1 MKDYYKILGVSED
14 ASADEIKKA
23 FRKHAVKHHPDRG
36 GDEKKFKEANE
47 AYDTLKNPN
56 KKQEYDTM
64 RRFGSNMGGQGS
76 GFKFSSG
83 NFNEFFGGD
92 FFEEFMSGVNPRG
105 RQTQTRYRQR
115 SRANKD
121 VSIRITMSIKEIMS
135 SIKRTLSVKLP
146 SGREEI
152 VDVKFGAGIQN
163 GVVLKYAGLGDD
175 ADSNLPRGNLLIR
188 VTILDSDG
196 YTRKGNDLWTDRTID
211 AFQAMRGTEF
221 TVRDLQDN
229 IVKVKVPAGTQPGSV
244 LQLKSKGMPVHESL
258 SIRGNMFIKI
268 HITIPKLN
276 ETQLNKIKDL

>member
-1 MKDYYKILGVSED
+1 MKDYYSILGVSED

-163 GVVLKYAGLGDD
+163 GVVLKYAGLGYE

>member
-23 FRKHAVKHHPDRG
+23 FRKLAVKHHPDRG

-47 AYDTLKNPN
+47 AYDTLKSES

-76 GFKFSSG
+76 GFKFHTG

-92 FFEEFMSGVNPRG
+92 FFEEFMSGMG
-105 RQTQTRYRQR
+105 GSGQRQR
-115 SRANKD
+115 FRQRQRVNKD

-135 SIKRTLSVKLP
+135 SVKRTISVKLP
-146 SGREEI
+146 SGRDEI
-152 VDVKFGAGIQN
+152 VDVKIGAGIQN
-163 GVVLKYAGLGDD
+163 GVVLKYSGLGDD
-175 ADSNLPRGNLLIR
+175 SNSNLPRGNLLIR

-196 YTRKGNDLWTDRTID
+196 FTRKGNDIWTDKTID
-211 AFQAMRGTEF
+211 AFDAMRGTEF
-221 TVRDLQDN
+221 QIKDLQEN

-258 SIRGNMFIKI
+258 SIRGNMYIKI
-268 HITIPKLN
+268 HITIPTL
-276 ETQLNKIKDL
+276 TQQQLNKIKDL

>member
-23 FRKHAVKHHPDRG
+23 FRKLAVKHHPDRG

-47 AYDTLKNPN
+47 AYDTLKSES

-76 GFKFSSG
+76 GFKFHTG

-92 FFEEFMSGVNPRG
+92 FFEEFMSGMG
-105 RQTQTRYRQR
+105 GSGQRQR
-115 SRANKD
+115 FRQRQRVNKD

-135 SIKRTLSVKLP
+135 SVKRTISVKLP
-146 SGREEI
+146 SGRDEI

-163 GVVLKYAGLGDD
+163 GVVLKYSGLGDD
-175 ADSNLPRGNLLIR
+175 SNSNLPRGNLLIR

-196 YTRKGNDLWTDRTID
+196 FTRKGNDIWTDKTID
-211 AFQAMRGTEF
+211 AFDAMRGTEF
-221 TVRDLQDN
+221 QIKDLQEN
-229 IVKVKVPAGTQPGSV
+229 IIKVKVPAGTQPGSV

-258 SIRGNMFIKI
+258 SIRGNMYIKI
-268 HITIPKLN
+268 HITIPTL
-276 ETQLNKIKDL
+276 TQQQLNKIKDL

>member
-1 MKDYYKILGVSED
+1 MKDYYSILGVSED

>member
-14 ASADEIKKA
+14 SSPDEIKKA
-23 FRKHAVKHHPDRG
+23 FRKLAVKHHPDRG

-47 AYDTLKNPN
+47 AYDTLKNAD

-76 GFKFSSG
+76 GFKFHTG

-92 FFEEFMSGVNPRG
+92 FFEEFMSGMG
-105 RQTQTRYRQR
+105 GMGQRQR
-115 SRANKD
+115 FRQRPRANKD

-135 SIKRTLSVKLP
+135 SVKRTISVKLP
-146 SGREEI
+146 SGRDEI
-152 VDVKFGAGIQN
+152 VDVKIGAGIQN
-163 GVVLKYAGLGDD
+163 GVVLKYSGLGDD
-175 ADSNLPRGNLLIR
+175 SNSNLPRGNLLIR

-196 YTRKGNDLWTDRTID
+196 FTRKGNDLWTDKTIN
-211 AFQAMRGTEF
+211 AFDAMRGTEF
-221 TVRDLQDN
+221 QIKDLQDN

-258 SIRGNMFIKI
+258 SIRGNMYIKI
-268 HITIPKLN
+268 HVTIPKL
-276 ETQLNKIKDL
+276 TQQQLNKIKDL

>member
-14 ASADEIKKA
+14 SSPDEIKKA
-23 FRKHAVKHHPDRG
+23 FRKLAVKHHPDRG

-47 AYDTLKNPN
+47 AYDTLKNAD

-76 GFKFSSG
+76 GFKFHTG

-92 FFEEFMSGVNPRG
+92 FFEEFMSGMG
-105 RQTQTRYRQR
+105 GMGQRQR
-115 SRANKD
+115 FRQRPRANKD

-135 SIKRTLSVKLP
+135 SVKRTISVKLP
-146 SGREEI
+146 SGRDEI
-152 VDVKFGAGIQN
+152 VDVKIGAGIQN
-163 GVVLKYAGLGDD
+163 GVVLKYSGLGDD
-175 ADSNLPRGNLLIR
+175 SNSNLPRGNLLIR

-196 YTRKGNDLWTDRTID
+196 FTRKGNDLWTDKTID
-211 AFQAMRGTEF
+211 AFDAMRGTEF
-221 TVRDLQDN
+221 QIKDLQDN

-258 SIRGNMFIKI
+258 SIRGNMYIKI
-268 HITIPKLN
+268 HVTIPKL
-276 ETQLNKIKDL
+276 TQQQLNKIKDL

>member
-23 FRKHAVKHHPDRG
+23 FRKLAVKHHPDRG

-47 AYDTLKNPN
+47 AYDTLKSES

-76 GFKFSSG
+76 GFKFHTG

-92 FFEEFMSGVNPRG
+92 FFEEFMSGMG
-105 RQTQTRYRQR
+105 GSGQRQR
-115 SRANKD
+115 FRQRQRVNKD

-135 SIKRTLSVKLP
+135 SVKRTISVKLP
-146 SGREEI
+146 SGRDEI
-152 VDVKFGAGIQN
+152 VDVKIGAGIQN
-163 GVVLKYAGLGDD
+163 GVVLKYSGLGDD
-175 ADSNLPRGNLLIR
+175 SNSNLPRGNLLIR

-196 YTRKGNDLWTDRTID
+196 FTRKGNDIWTDKTID
-211 AFQAMRGTEF
+211 AFDAMRGTEF
-221 TVRDLQDN
+221 QIKDLQEN
-229 IVKVKVPAGTQPGSV
+229 IIKVKVPAGTQPGSV

-258 SIRGNMFIKI
+258 SIRGNMYIKI
-268 HITIPKLN
+268 HVTIPTL
-276 ETQLNKIKDL
+276 TQQQLNKIKDL

>member
-14 ASADEIKKA
+14 SSPDEIKKA
-23 FRKHAVKHHPDRG
+23 FRKLAVKHHPDRG

-47 AYDTLKNPN
+47 AYDTLKNAD

-76 GFKFSSG
+76 GFKFHTG

-92 FFEEFMSGVNPRG
+92 FFEEFMSGMG
-105 RQTQTRYRQR
+105 GMGQRQR
-115 SRANKD
+115 FRQRPRANKD

-135 SIKRTLSVKLP
+135 SVKRTISVKLP
-146 SGREEI
+146 SGRDEI
-152 VDVKFGAGIQN
+152 VDVKIGAGIQN
-163 GVVLKYAGLGDD
+163 GVVLKYSGLGDD
-175 ADSNLPRGNLLIR
+175 SNSNLPRGNLLIR

-196 YTRKGNDLWTDRTID
+196 FTRKGNDLWTDKTIN
-211 AFQAMRGTEF
+211 AFDAMRGTEF
-221 TVRDLQDN
+221 QIKDLQDN

-258 SIRGNMFIKI
+258 SIRGNMYIKI
-268 HITIPKLN
+268 HVTIPTL
-276 ETQLNKIKDL
+276 TQQQLNKIKDL

>member
-23 FRKHAVKHHPDRG
+23 FRKLAVKHHPDRG

-47 AYDTLKNPN
+47 AYDTLKNAD

-76 GFKFSSG
+76 GFKFHTG

-92 FFEEFMSGVNPRG
+92 FFEEFMSGMG
-105 RQTQTRYRQR
+105 GMGQRQR
-115 SRANKD
+115 FRQRPRANKD

-135 SIKRTLSVKLP
+135 SVKRTISVKLP
-146 SGREEI
+146 SGRDEI
-152 VDVKFGAGIQN
+152 VDVKIGAGIQN
-163 GVVLKYAGLGDD
+163 GVVLKYSGLGDD
-175 ADSNLPRGNLLIR
+175 SNSNLPRGNLLIR

-196 YTRKGNDLWTDRTID
+196 FTRKGNDLWTDKTIN
-211 AFQAMRGTEF
+211 AFDAMRGTEF
-221 TVRDLQDN
+221 QIKDLQDN
-229 IVKVKVPAGTQPGSV
+229 IVKVKIPAGTQPGSV

-258 SIRGNMFIKI
+258 SIRGNMYIKI
-268 HITIPKLN
+268 HVTIPKL
-276 ETQLNKIKDL
+276 TQQQLNKIKDL